1 MPSLLLLCLQRSF
14 CQRLTSDRK
23 SEVFFKVFFDYTR
36 KAMQEIKAAG
46 PVGTAQTVTDKT
58 SEESKEKGKEENKK
72 KGN

>member
-1 MPSLLLLCLQRSF
+1 
-14 CQRLTSDRK
+14 
-23 SEVFFKVFFDYTR
+23 VFFKVFFDYTR